1 MNYLW
6 TRKYGSPE
14 VSTVGA
20 EPKANKGAK
29 PKHDAWQVE
38 RATLQADGK
47 TVFLKLPDIKPVMQM
62 RVKFDIDAADGEK
75 VKSELHSSIHRLP
88 K

>member
-1 MNYLW
+1 
-6 TRKYGSPE
+6 
-14 VSTVGA
+14 
-20 EPKANKGAK
+20 
-29 PKHDAWQVE
+29 
-38 RATLQADGK
+38 LQADGK